1 MMYPMML
8 EYWSESELR
17 QRRTGAMTAPE
28 TGTRDRAP
36 SRFSRVGKVEL
47 VRTGGSGRST
57 SHVLALGRWATGHRP
72 RPMAAPSHGKGG

>member
-1 MMYPMML
+1 MYPMML
-8 EYWSESELR
+8 EYWSESELW
-17 QRRTGAMTAPE
+17 QRRTGAMTSPE
-28 TGTRDRAP
+28 TGTHDRAP